1 MLKRLPELEKEFLLT
16 GSSEHAFYQ
25 KLTGNEIRKN
35 NETQISD
42 HCFAVGGVCWRQLTP
57 DEQDLFV
64 QKFGFTP
71 ATVLKVHTFSRPR
84 KENEIYHSKT
94 YSRVQNRNN
103 YTITFSDV
111 NVNKIRYGQIEFFAQ
126 YKPVCLC
133 LEAECNC
140 KTTNVAV
147 VSIFRKSSLI
157 LFKMT
162 LRMHL
167 FRPLSL

>member
-1 MLKRLPELEKEFLLT
+1 M
-16 GSSEHAFYQ
+16 
-25 KLTGNEIRKN
+25 
-35 NETQISD
+35 
-42 HCFAVGGVCWRQLTP
+42 
-57 DEQDLFV
+57 FV
-64 QKFGFTP
+64 QKFGFTS
-71 ATVLKVHTFSRPR
+71 ATVLKVHTFSQLR

-111 NVNKIRYGQIEFFAQ
+111 NVNKIRYGQIEFLAQ

-147 VSIFRKSSLI
+147 VSILSKVKFNLIQDDLTHASVPAIVVVSPPDFSKREIVEIEQIQSKCIYMHFEDCPEKSFLA
-157 LFKMT
+157 FPPNKVET
-162 LRMHL
+162 D
-167 FRPLSL
+167 

>member
-16 GSSEHAFYQ
+16 YFYQ
-25 KLTGNEIRKN
+25 KLTGNEKRKSK
-35 NETQISD
+35 ETQILD
-42 HCFAVGGVCWRQLTP
+42 HCFAVGGFCWRQLAP

-71 ATVLKVHTFSRPR
+71 ATVLKVHTFSRLQ

-94 YSRVQNRNN
+94 YSHVQNRNN

-111 NVNKIRYGQIEFFAQ
+111 NVNKIRCRQIKFFVQ
-126 YKPVCLC
+126 YKLVCLC

-140 KTTNVAV
+140 
-147 VSIFRKSSLI
+147 
-157 LFKMT
+157 
-162 LRMHL
+162 
-167 FRPLSL
+167 